1 MLMIWHRQRQWAL
14 SAKWMDRWMDG
25 LIPPDWLK
33 RLIQMKHG
41 VPRSVPSMICDVC
54 QQTPSGRQEKQEVV
68 VSPSVIEM
76 CTYDSSWL
84 PIKYM
89 QIYVYIF
96 IN

>member
-1 MLMIWHRQRQWAL
+1 MLMLMIWHRQRQWAL
-14 SAKWMDRWMDG
+14 SAKWMDG

-68 VSPSVIEM
+68 VSPSVRP
-76 CTYDSSWL
+76 SVRPS
-84 PIKYM
+84 
-89 QIYVYIF
+89 
-96 IN
+96 